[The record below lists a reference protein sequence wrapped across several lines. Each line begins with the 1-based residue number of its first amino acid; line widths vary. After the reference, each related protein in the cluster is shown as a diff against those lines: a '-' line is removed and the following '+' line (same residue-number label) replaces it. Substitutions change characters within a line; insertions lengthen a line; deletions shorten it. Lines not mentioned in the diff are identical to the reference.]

1 MKIFWDSQSI
11 NETFPAPIVTIGNFD
26 GVHAGHQAIF
36 HQVRERAAQ
45 AGGTACVITFEPHP
59 QKVLFPDREF
69 FLLNHLEEKIDII
82 RACGINVMFCL
93 PFTPE
98 FAAQDPRAFVKEFL
112 VDTLRAQ
119 EIYLGRDSRFGRGRE
134 GSPETL
140 RALGDAHGFRVT
152 IVPPVTMN
160 GMTVSS
166 TSIRRLL
173 HHGEVEQAAALLRR
187 HYALDGVVSYG
198 TQRGSQLLGFP
209 TANVDVTHELIPKT
223 GVYIGSVAWNGRKF
237 QAVVNIGANPTFS
250 NARLTVEAHL
260 LDFEG
265 NLYGEWMTVALLKR
279 LRDEITFPDI
289 HALTAQIER
298 DVATARAYFQAQA

>member
-1 MKIFWDSQSI
+1 MKSLRLILPVLVAMVIFSCVRT
-11 NETFPAPIVTIGNFD
+11 EKAPVKLSLKRPKDISEVAVPIDKGFSDYIAGYTSGIVSVNAP
-26 GVHAGHQAIF
+26 V
-36 HQVRERAAQ
+36 E
-45 AGGTACVITFEPHP
+45 
-59 QKVLFPDREF
+59 
-69 FLLNHLEEKIDII
+69 I
-82 RACGINVMFCL
+82 R
-93 PFTPE
+93 FTPE

-237 QAVVNIGANPTFS
+237 QAVVYVGTNPTFS

-265 NLYGEWMTVALLKR
+265 NLYGEWITVALLKR
-279 LRDEITFPDI
+279 LRDEIAFPDV

-298 DVATARAYFQAQA
+298 DIATARAYFQAQA